1 MALREGT
8 AAVPVQ
14 VTCEAGGGACARPEW
29 GAAAEAA
36 RKAPKAWGGH
46 VDPGVPSFRLASRVR
61 WPLYPCPGKVPF
73 HIAPKQPGRAAAPMP
88 SLGVPAERL
97 LSCRTSP
104 PGGSAERLLVCRR

>member
-14 VTCEAGGGACARPEW
+14 VTCEAGEGACARPEW

-46 VDPGVPSFRLASRVR
+46 VDPGVPSFRLAG
-61 WPLYPCPGKVPF
+61 PCPVALVPMSREGAIP
-73 HIAPKQPGRAAAPMP
+73 HRP
-88 SLGVPAERL
+88 
-97 LSCRTSP
+97 
-104 PGGSAERLLVCRR
+104 